1 MGKEKKSKQ
10 QTNIS
15 NFRRENEFNT
25 FSKLIYPHLE
35 SLGYPPRQSR
45 FFDEQTWVHKRGKRK
60 GPYDGAFKNDSGIIL
75 LVEAKS
81 EKRILSKSDENQ
93 LFDYCLGESFPIPP
107 PYALLSNGKDFQ
119 WYKRL
124 KDRSGEFSYT
134 PCDEILWSK
143 ALEQKGSGL
152 LTEQLTLKQVIRL
165 LKIVREKIFDDLTNS
180 YFSEGY
186 IFSTSKL
193 ETRKIKFEKVLE
205 TRKSFVDP
213 TLEKATEETA
223 IRSVISSIALS
234 LTLKVLFIKIIT
246 DRQDN
251 PFPKAI
257 KKEFKKY
264 AESFPGILEAE
275 PYDVLDFSSHCEE
288 FLVEVM
294 SSVSITQALVFED
307 RDNPIGDI
315 WDGLV
320 RSEELDLQVKS
331 LGNVYTPP
339 VIVNSMVDRAE
350 KALGGW
356 KSKKVLEPACG
367 SGHFVREIYKRMC
380 NVYLGKV
387 GNKEKI
393 IQAHLKTIS
402 HIKAI
407 DIDPFA
413 VQTTQLGMFL
423 ELYKTPALW
432 KAIAPNGYFD
442 FSIVVKQG
450 DFIENKFFI
459 NFSKF
464 APDLVIGN
472 PPYGIKVNKKIADQ
486 FDVGSNDSYGC
497 FISKSLNILPNEGKL
512 LFILSSTFL
521 TNRTHKNL
529 RKQIFNNSLI
539 ESIYTLHRNV
549 FSNRDVFCCIFDIT
563 KRSKEKEIND
573 HLYHFYDAWPIHPS
587 KPEFLTALKAW
598 SKNKDHV
605 LLKESLGN
613 YSFPQ
618 HLMNLR
624 LMPPKPKE
632 VENKLSDINL
642 GIDIDLTSHED
653 HIFPIVAGLPSL
665 YLFCVDKEYKDYIRK
680 KNINFPKIGN
690 IKGLEIKRNQKWIP
704 MIKLWQVAQVK
715 QGLATADDKYFLRK
729 TPGVIPNA
737 RRKYI
742 KDVDL
747 RCIID
752 QSEISSLTLDE
763 KENGIKV
770 LDRKREKYFV
780 PFDKGGEQN
789 TEKGELRLFWSP
801 VDYWIDWSKKSVTI
815 LKERNTWPAGTPKKP
830 RFQNKRYY
838 FISGIRFSRA
848 GLYAPTF
855 ELSFGGVFGDKGSL
869 IIPSTGAI
877 TKYLLG
883 LLCSPLIRYLTKN
896 FLQHTVMTEIDIIRQ
911 IPIVVPTEEQF
922 KDIIKSVDTILLE
935 KNKGNYAK
943 SEMNECWEKIYDLFA
958 IPKED
963 QIEIETWF
971 KRRYPHFGRAIQQDK
986 P

>member
-1 MGKEKKSKQ
+1 MNKLGFIKE
-10 QTNIS
+10 
-15 NFRRENEFNT
+15 
-25 FSKLIYPHLE
+25 
-35 SLGYPPRQSR
+35 
-45 FFDEQTWVHKRGKRK
+45 GKRK

-81 EKRILSKSDENQ
+81 EKRILNKTDENQ

-124 KDRSGEFSYT
+124 KDQLGEFSYT

-442 FSIVVKQG
+442 FSKVVTSG
-450 DFIENKFFI
+450 DFLDDGFFKHNDGTPNLI
-459 NFSKF
+459 
-464 APDLVIGN
+464 IGN
-472 PPYGIKVNKKIADQ
+472 PPYGVKVTKEIEKT
-486 FDVGSNDSYGC
+486 FGVGSNDSYGC
-497 FISKSLNILPNEGKL
+497 FISKSIKILENKGKL
-512 LFILSSTFL
+512 LFIVSSTFL
-521 TNRTHKNL
+521 TNRRHINL
-529 RKQIFNNSLI
+529 RKQLFNKTEI
-539 ESIYTLHRNV
+539 DSIYILHRNA
-549 FSNRDVFCCIFDIT
+549 FPDRDVFCCILEV
-563 KRSKEKEIND
+563 KKNEEKSSN
-573 HLYHFYDAWPIHPS
+573 HRYCFLDAWPIHPS
-587 KPEFLTALKAW
+587 DPNYYKSLKSWARKDALDIPSEKLGYYLIPQR
-598 SKNKDHV
+598 
-605 LLKESLGN
+605 LLD
-613 YSFPQ
+613 
-618 HLMNLR
+618 LR
-624 LMPPKPKE
+624 IMPPHP
-632 VENKLSDINL
+632 NKVSDILDSNKSVS
-642 GIDIDLTSHED
+642 IDQINSGNNIYP
-653 HIFPIVAGLPSL
+653 IFSGLPS
-665 YLFCVDKEYKDYIRK
+665 I
-680 KNINFPKIGN
+680 
-690 IKGLEIKRNQKWIP
+690 
-704 MIKLWQVAQVK
+704 
-715 QGLATADDKYFLRK
+715 
-729 TPGVIPNA
+729 
-737 RRKYI
+737 
-742 KDVDL
+742 
-747 RCIID
+747 
-752 QSEISSLTLDE
+752 
-763 KENGIKV
+763 
-770 LDRKREKYFV
+770 
-780 PFDKGGEQN
+780 
-789 TEKGELRLFWSP
+789 
-801 VDYWIDWSKKSVTI
+801 
-815 LKERNTWPAGTPKKP
+815 
-830 RFQNKRYY
+830 
-838 FISGIRFSRA
+838 FI
-848 GLYAPTF
+848 
-855 ELSFGGVFGDKGSL
+855 
-869 IIPSTGAI
+869 
-877 TKYLLG
+877 
-883 LLCSPLIRYLTKN
+883 LCSDKKFENQISKSK
-896 FLQHTVMTEIDIIRQ
+896 FLFQ
-911 IPIVVPTEEQF
+911 
-922 KDIIKSVDTILLE
+922 KLGKL
-935 KNKGNYAK
+935 
-943 SEMNECWEKIYDLFA
+943 
-958 IPKED
+958 
-963 QIEIETWF
+963 
-971 KRRYPHFGRAIQQDK
+971 
-986 P
+986 